1 MTDDAETPRP
11 AVHAQRLFRLP
22 SDAREVILVRHGAS
36 MALVEGQAFPLT
48 EDGHG
53 DPPLA
58 PEGHQQAERVGERL
72 AGETISRLFVT
83 SLTRTHQTAAPY
95 AARSGLE
102 PEVVHDLREVHLGDW
117 EAGEYRARVAARDPL
132 VLKAWMEGRWDHI
145 PGAETNEA
153 LAERT
158 RRGLDHVFASLE
170 PGTVGVAV
178 VHGGVIAELCRQVTG
193 SETFAFMGADNTSMT
208 RIVELGFG
216 LRRLR
221 SFNDTAHLDGLRT
234 EEPLV

>member
-1 MTDDAETPRP
+1 MTDETRP
-11 AVHAQRLFRLP
+11 AVHAQRLFQLP
-22 SDAREVILVRHGAS
+22 PDAREVILVRHGAS
-36 MALVEGQAFPLT
+36 MALVEGEPFPLT

-58 PEGHQQAERVGERL
+58 PEGHRQAERVAARL
-72 AGETISRLFVT
+72 AQEPVARLFVT
-83 SLTRTHQTAAPY
+83 SLTRTHQTAAPF
-95 AARSGLE
+95 AAASGLE
-102 PEVVHDLREVHLGDW
+102 PEVVHDLREIHLGEW
-117 EAGEYRARVAARDPL
+117 EAGEYRVRVANRDPL

-145 PGAETNEA
+145 PGAESNEQ

-158 RRGLDHVFASLE
+158 GRGLDHVFASLE
-170 PGTVGVAV
+170 PGTIAVAV
-178 VHGGVIAELCRQVTG
+178 VHGGVIAELCRQVTK
-193 SETFAFMGADNTSMT
+193 SETFAFMGADNTSIT

-221 SFNDTAHLDGLRT
+221 CYNDTAHLDGLRT